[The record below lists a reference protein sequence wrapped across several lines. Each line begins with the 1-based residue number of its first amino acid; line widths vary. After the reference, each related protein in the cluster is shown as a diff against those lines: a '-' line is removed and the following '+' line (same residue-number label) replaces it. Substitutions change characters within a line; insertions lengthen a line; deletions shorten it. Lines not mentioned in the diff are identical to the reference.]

1 MYPNTT
7 NTTNKKET
15 ILLTG
20 GAGFIGYH
28 VTRKLLNQGH
38 QVIVVDNFNPYY
50 DQNLKK
56 ARAARLAIY
65 PNCQI
70 YRTDIR
76 DIEEM
81 RQVFQENRIDK
92 VVHLAAQAGVRYSLS
107 HPLIYGSTNVQ
118 GTLNLLELARQFKVK
133 NFVLASS
140 SSVYGKDD
148 NFPSH
153 EDFRLHTPVSLY
165 AASKQACEL
174 MAHSYH
180 HLYNMKITC
189 LRFFNVYGTWGR
201 PDMALY
207 IFTDLISKNKPI
219 EVFNFGNAEKDFT
232 YVDDIADGVVSAVEK
247 NLDYEIINLGNGRPI
262 PLMYYIELIE
272 KELGRKA
279 EKKMLPAIPGDVQK
293 SCADITKARE
303 LLGYNPKTTVE
314 EGIKRFVKWYKEYC
328 GIENSPNF

>member
-7 NTTNKKET
+7 NTANKNNT

-28 VTRKLLNQGH
+28 VAMKLLDQGH
-38 QVIVVDNFNPYY
+38 EVVIVDNFNHYY

-56 ARAARLAIY
+56 ARAMRLAIY
-65 PNCQI
+65 PNCKI
-70 YRTDIR
+70 IRADIR

-81 RQVFQENRIDK
+81 KKIFQENKIDK
-92 VVHLAAQAGVRYSLS
+92 VAHLAAQAGVRYSLD
-107 HPLIYGSTNVQ
+107 HPLIYGSTNIQ
-118 GTLNLLELARQFKVK
+118 GTLNLLELARQFKIK

-140 SSVYGKDD
+140 SSVYGNND
-148 NFPSH
+148 NFPSR
-153 EDFRLHTPVSLY
+153 EDFRLHTPASLY

-180 HLYNMKITC
+180 HLYKMNITC
-189 LRFFNVYGTWGR
+189 LRFFNVYGPWGR

-219 EVFNFGNAEKDFT
+219 EVFNYGEAEKDFT
-232 YVDDIADGVVSAVEK
+232 YVDDIADGVVSAVSK
-247 NLDYEIINLGNGRPI
+247 NLNYEIINLGNGRPI
-262 PLMYYIELIE
+262 PLMYYIDLIE
-272 KELGRKA
+272 KELGCRV
-279 EKKMLPAIPGDVQK
+279 EKKMLPAILGDVQK

-303 LLGYNPKTTVE
+303 LLGYNPKTPVE
-314 EGIKRFVKWYKEYC
+314 DGIRKFITWYKEYYK
-328 GIENSPNF
+328 I